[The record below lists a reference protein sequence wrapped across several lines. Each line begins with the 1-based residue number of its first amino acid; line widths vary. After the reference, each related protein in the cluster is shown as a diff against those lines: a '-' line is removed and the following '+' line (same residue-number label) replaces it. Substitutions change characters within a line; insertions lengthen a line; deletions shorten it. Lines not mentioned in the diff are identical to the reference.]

1 MLPIIHIGPL
11 NLYTFGVVLALA
23 IWLGYTTFA
32 SYYRRNGI
40 PVPMPTAAAVVIIAS
55 LAGAK
60 LDDAIVTRVATY
72 HCNLVD
78 YSFFQML
85 RGGYTWFGAMLSGL
99 AAGAILIRIY
109 RLPFLMTFD
118 SLFCIAPA
126 YAVGRVGCFLSGD
139 GDYGIRSSLPWAVSF
154 PNGLVP
160 TTARVHPT
168 MLYLTVWELIIFGV
182 LWKLSSNPN
191 VRRLYPGVLLGL
203 YLIFTSVGRFLVE
216 ILSLNPEVA
225 FGLKEAQIV
234 SIGLFAVGVSIMV
247 TVLKRSGVS

>member
-1 MLPIIHIGPL
+1 
-11 NLYTFGVVLALA
+11 
-23 IWLGYTTFA
+23 
-32 SYYRRNGI
+32 
-40 PVPMPTAAAVVIIAS
+40 MP

-60 LDDAIVTRVATY
+60 LDDAIVKRVVTY

-85 RGGYTWFGAMLSGL
+85 RGGYTWFGAMLFGL

-109 RLPFLMTFD
+109 RLPFLETFD

-154 PNGLVP
+154 PHGLVP

-168 MLYLTVWELIIFGV
+168 MLYLIVWELIIFGV
-182 LWKLSSNPN
+182 LWKVSSNPN
-191 VRRLYPGVLLGL
+191 VERLYPGMLLGL

-234 SIGLFAVGVSIMV
+234 SIGLFAAGVSIIV
-247 TVLKRSGVS
+247 AVFKRSGVP